1 MASKDADITLD
12 VLGFHCPVPVHEAKR
27 VLKTMKNGEVLI
39 VMADDPETKADIP
52 ALLNRTGD
60 SLLSVEDVAGEYH
73 YRIQKGIVGMTS
85 IIEVSEIPADARLP
99 TGHGEFRIR
108 VFQDNKS
115 GLDHVALTLGDM
127 NGPDPVIVRMHSD
140 CPF

>member
-1 MASKDADITLD
+1 MASIGADITLD

-27 VLKTMKNGEVLI
+27 ILNTMRNGEVLI

-73 YRIQKGIVGMTS
+73 YRIQKGV
-85 IIEVSEIPADARLP
+85 V
-99 TGHGEFRIR
+99 
-108 VFQDNKS
+108 
-115 GLDHVALTLGDM
+115 
-127 NGPDPVIVRMHSD
+127 
-140 CPF
+140 